1 MIPRS
6 VNVAARL
13 DAAARDIFPEGLGVA
28 VLDPRVFYAG
38 LAPDEAAAL
47 AGTVPRR
54 AREFTAGRVAAR
66 RAMRE
71 IGFLD
76 RSVPAGVDR
85 APIWPDGLVGSI
97 AHSAER
103 CVAVVAPAA
112 DWSSLGVDIEPDAPL
127 EETLWDSVLRPEE
140 LAWLDARPAGDRAR
154 LARLIFSAKECAYKC
169 QYPLTRALLDFDDF
183 SIAIEAGAFHARF
196 QRPVSP
202 FGQGAALSGRWTA
215 AEGALLTALAL
226 RP

>member
-1 MIPRS
+1 MSKP
-6 VNVAARL
+6 VAATTL
-13 DAAARDIFPEGLGVA
+13 TSTVEVTKT
-28 VLDPRVFYAG
+28 VTVT
-38 LAPDEAAAL
+38 APP
-47 AGTVPRR
+47 T
-54 AREFTAGRVAAR
+54 
-66 RAMRE
+66 
-71 IGFLD
+71 
-76 RSVPAGVDR
+76 
-85 APIWPDGLVGSI
+85 
-97 AHSAER
+97 
-103 CVAVVAPAA
+103 AVVPKTVMET
-112 DWSSLGVDIEPDAPL
+112 DGTYRIGVDIEPDAPL
-127 EETLWDSVLRPEE
+127 EEALWDSVLRPEE